1 MINENKVNFRK
12 AHPDMSEKINQ
23 WLAFIDD
30 YDKEAVELAEKNNK
44 TLEKAR
50 FEMNYLT
57 GDAAVRRLAELREDW
72 EMDRNSDIY
81 YAKEEGKEEGKQK
94 EKFKIAKELKRMG
107 LSKKKIIEATEI
119 TEEELEK
126 VWNAD

>member
-30 YDKEAVELAEKNNK
+30 YDKEAVKLAEKNNK

-81 YAKEEGKEEGKQK
+81 YAKEEGRKEGIRKVTKKLIKENIDISTIIKITGMTKEEIEKIK
-94 EKFKIAKELKRMG
+94 EE
-107 LSKKKIIEATEI
+107 T
-119 TEEELEK
+119 
-126 VWNAD
+126 N